1 MIFLFALPNLMA
13 AEPNIQL
20 PQVIQTT
27 PIDYPQVAIDQK
39 LEGNVLANLSIDI
52 QGRVQNCE
60 IIESSNQLFDAST
73 CRTLDGY
80 RFSPA
85 KSLDGETIPIQ
96 IQYRL
101 QFQLNKVAP
110 VSIAGILKAA
120 SLKSPISNQN
130 IRAIGP
136 NGLIAETVTDETG
149 KFQFRG
155 LSNGKW
161 TIAVPNP
168 KYQNPSLDVEV
179 NNTTIQDLEWYLV
192 IDKAKAAQSDLEIT
206 VVARKDTSNITER
219 ALSSDEIY
227 YLPGSAGDVVKAV
240 QNLPGIARAPLGV
253 GQLIIRGTAPEDSA
267 YYIDG
272 VLIPDV
278 FHFGGLTTVI
288 NSDSIEEVAY
298 LPGNYSVKYG
308 RQLGGLVDLRTASE
322 IPERDRSYISVDV
335 YQSTAFTE
343 QRINDE
349 WALSFSGR
357 RSYADVILSP
367 LLSSS
372 DLTVRAPR
380 YYDAQARVLYRPSQT
395 EVVDILY
402 FMSDD
407 EFRFLGQ
414 DAEGKSETIISF
426 GRNFHKVRGKW
437 LRRNGTFN
445 RETIVN
451 VGPARQD
458 FTFQIDGVGYEQT
471 WGINLREEAYQVLS
485 EDRNLAYRFGMDL
498 DFGLDSFKYD
508 FPDFPGEAEG
518 AESVYLAPAFY
529 LEQSVQFSRGTL
541 IPGIRIGSY
550 AVNGQICV
558 PAFDPR
564 LSGRIDLNDSS
575 TMKFGAGTFSQYPT
589 PRQLIPESDGNANL
603 VRARSFQYSLGVE
616 QQITGRFRSELTG
629 FYNELDDLVVGR
641 EDRFRFFT
649 GPPPIGPFDTQPYAN
664 AGSGEVYG
672 LEQLLRYDGT
682 NTLALVA
689 VTLSRSLRTGRNGE
703 AQLFTFDQ
711 PVVLNALATRQLPKN
726 WRLGARYRYGSG
738 NPYTPVTNRIY
749 DLTSRE
755 FVPVYGERDSAR
767 LPPFKSL
774 DVRIDK
780 DYVYDKWTL
789 TAYLDIQNAT
799 YSRNVEVQ
807 AWSYDFGQA
816 EPIESNPPLPAFGFK
831 GEW

>member
-1 MIFLFALPNLMA
+1 MHLLFSPYFVFA
-13 AEPNIQL
+13 AETDIQL
-20 PQVIQTT
+20 PQVIQAA
-27 PIDYPQVAIDQK
+27 PIDYPQAAIDQN
-39 LEGNVLANLSIDI
+39 LEGSVLAKLSIDAL
-52 QGRVQNCE
+52 GMVLACDVV
-60 IIESSNQLFDAST
+60 ESAAVIFNAAA
-73 CRTLDGY
+73 CRTLMSY
-80 RFSPA
+80 RFTPA
-85 KSLDGETIPIQ
+85 RDAEGIAIPIQ

-101 QFQLNKVAP
+101 QFQLAKVDP
-110 VSIAGILKAA
+110 ISLQGYLKIA
-120 SLKSPISNQN
+120 SLKTPIANQL
-130 IRAIGP
+130 IRAVGP
-136 NGLIAETVTDETG
+136 NNQLAETETNTEG
-149 KFQFRG
+149 YFQFRG
-155 LSNGKW
+155 LSEGAW
-161 TIAVPNP
+161 VIAAPSP
-168 KYQNPSLDVEV
+168 RYQNPSLDVELSPNKV
-179 NNTTIQDLEWYLV
+179 KELDWYIV
-192 IDKAKAAQSDLEIT
+192 IDKARAAQSDYEIT
-206 VVARKDTSNITER
+206 VEARKESTNITER

-253 GQLIIRGTAPEDSA
+253 GQLIIRGTAPEDSS

-288 NSDSIEEVAY
+288 NSDAIEEVAY
-298 LPGNYSVKYG
+298 LPGNYSVRYG
-308 RQLGGLVDLRTASE
+308 RQLGGLVDLRTASV
-322 IPERDRSYISVDV
+322 IPERNRSYLSVDV

-343 QRINDE
+343 QVINDK

-357 RSYADVILSP
+357 RSYADVVLSP

-380 YYDAQARVLYRPSQT
+380 YYDAQARVLYRPSDS
-395 EVVDILY
+395 ELIDILY

-407 EFRFLGQ
+407 EFRFLGN

-437 LRRNGTFN
+437 LRKNGSFN
-445 RETIVN
+445 RESIVN
-451 VGPARQD
+451 IGPARQD
-458 FTFQIDGVGYEQT
+458 FTFQVDGIGYEQT
-471 WGINLREEAYQVLS
+471 WGINYREEAYQELS
-485 EDRNLAYRFGMDL
+485 EDRQLAYRMGMDL
-498 DFGLDSFKYD
+498 DMGIDSFSYD
-508 FPDFPGEAEG
+508 FPDFPGEPEG
-518 AESVYLAPAFY
+518 ADSFYLAPAFY
-529 LEQSVQFSRGTL
+529 LEQNVRFSKGTF

-550 AVNGQICV
+550 VVNGQICV

-564 LSGRIDLNDSS
+564 LSGRIDLTDS
-575 TMKFGAGTFSQYPT
+575 TTLKFGAGTFSQYPT
-589 PRQLIPESDGNANL
+589 PRQLIPDSDGNADL
-603 VRARSFQYSLGVE
+603 VRSRSFQYSTGFE
-616 QQITGRFRSELTG
+616 QQITGRFQVEATG

-649 GPPPIGPFDTQPYAN
+649 GPPPIGPFDTDPYAN
-664 AGSGEVYG
+664 AGAGEVYG
-672 LEQLLRYDGT
+672 IENLLRYDGT

-689 VTLSRSLRTGRNGE
+689 LTLSRSLRTGRDGE

-738 NPYTPVTNRIY
+738 NPYTPVVNRIY
-749 DLTSRE
+749 DLSSRS
-755 FVPVYGERDSAR
+755 FLPVYGERDSER

-774 DVRIDK
+774 DIRIDK

-807 AWSYDFGQA
+807 AWSYDYGQA